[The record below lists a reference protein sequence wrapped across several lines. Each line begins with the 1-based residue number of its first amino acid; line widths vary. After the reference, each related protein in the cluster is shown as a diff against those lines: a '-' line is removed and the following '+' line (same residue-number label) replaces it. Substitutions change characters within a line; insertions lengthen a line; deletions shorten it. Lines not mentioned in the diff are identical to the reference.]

1 MFLYP
6 RRDGIASCNIVI
18 YIELQHLCMVDS
30 PDPNEN
36 HSTSIIITM
45 LTRDALKACKHG
57 GNTYDDVIK
66 KLIVFHHEKSG
77 STIVE

>member
-1 MFLYP
+1 
-6 RRDGIASCNIVI
+6 
-18 YIELQHLCMVDS
+18 MVDS